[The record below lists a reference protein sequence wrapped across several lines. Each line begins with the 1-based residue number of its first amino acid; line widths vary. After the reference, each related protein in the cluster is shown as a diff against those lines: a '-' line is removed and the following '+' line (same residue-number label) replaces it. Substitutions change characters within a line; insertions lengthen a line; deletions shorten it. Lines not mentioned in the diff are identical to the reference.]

1 MNKIKYLFV
10 CFLSFSMLAS
20 SIQPAFSQEKEAK
33 SKKSKTQKADE
44 LFNRVQYS
52 SAMEQYKKKYVK
64 LSSNADKGIAAYKI
78 GECYRMMSDPKNAA
92 DWYDKAGKAGNKDPE
107 LLLHWADALKM
118 TGKYAEAIAKYNE
131 YKTAKP
137 DDPRGDQG
145 VTSSQMAQ
153 EWKDKPTRFT
163 VENVGA
169 LNTKYFDFATS
180 KYPNDTN
187 KLFLTS
193 SREESG
199 GTNNDAWY
207 GQKFYD
213 LFTASRDNNGKWSIP
228 VPVPAPVNSDASDGA
243 ATLDSKGTTMY
254 FTRCQSV
261 DKKNGFCKIFK
272 STLGGSTWGAP
283 EALPFNSD
291 EYNTGQPSI
300 SADGSTLYFSSDM
313 SSGQGGKDIY
323 MSKWDAATNAWGS
336 PVNLGTSINTSGDEM
351 FPYINDNGK
360 LYFSSNGLP
369 GMGGWDIFSTTSDG
383 GAWGNVT
390 NLKSPINSPGDDF
403 GVMFNSPT
411 TGFFS
416 SNREGGLG
424 SDDIYSFIMPPPNF
438 SVGGRVYDTDTKE
451 NISGATVELFGSDGT
466 SLSVKT
472 EANGTYKYMLKP
484 GVKYKVS
491 ASYTGYLTKF
501 AEVSTVGIDE
511 SKDFEANF
519 DFPLKSTAKPITLP
533 EIYYDLDKAT
543 LRAESKKALDGLI
556 LTLNENPT
564 ITVKIIANTDFRASD
579 DYNLSLSDRRAK
591 SVSDYLATHGVDK
604 ERLSSEGRGEKSPK
618 EVENDE
624 EYKPFKTGDKLTEEF
639 INGLKAK
646 ADKEKAHQ
654 YNRRTEFEVLRTDYV
669 PKQ

>member
-1 MNKIKYLFV
+1 MNKIKYVFV
-10 CFLSFSMLAS
+10 CILSFSLLITC
-20 SIQPAFSQEKEAK
+20 IQPAFSQEKEAK
-33 SKKSKTQKADE
+33 PKKSKTQKADD
-44 LFNRVQYS
+44 LFNRAQYNA
-52 SAMEQYKKKYVK
+52 AMEQYKKKFVK
-64 LSSNADKGIAAYKI
+64 QSDNADKGVTAYKT

-118 TGKYAEAIAKYNE
+118 SGKYDEAIAKYTE
-131 YKTAKP
+131 YKAAKP
-137 DDPRGDQG
+137 DDARGDQG
-145 VTSSQMAQ
+145 INSSQMAQ

-169 LNTKYFDFATS
+169 LHTKYYDFA
-180 KYPNDTN
+180 NDTN
-187 KLFLTS
+187 QIFLTS
-193 SREESG
+193 SREEAT
-199 GTNNDAWY
+199 GTNNDGWY

-213 LFTASRDNNGKWSIP
+213 LFSASRDNNGKWSTP
-228 VPVPAPVNSDASDGA
+228 VPVPAPVNSDASDGS

-261 DKKNGFCKIFK
+261 EKKNGFCKIFK
-272 STLGGSTWGAP
+272 STLGGTVWSAP

-291 EYNTGQPSI
+291 DYNTGQPSI
-300 SADGSTLYFSSDM
+300 SADGTTLYFSSDM
-313 SSGQGGKDIY
+313 PSGQGGHDIY
-323 MSKWDAATNAWGS
+323 MCKWDAATNAWGS
-336 PVNLGTSINTSGDEM
+336 PMNLGTSINTSGEEM
-351 FPYINDNGK
+351 FPYMHENGK
-360 LYFSSNGLP
+360 LYFSSNGLA
-369 GMGGWDIFSTTSDG
+369 GMGGLDIFSASNDG
-383 GAWGNVT
+383 GSWGNVT
-390 NLKSPINSPGDDF
+390 NLKSPINSAGDDF
-403 GVMFNSPT
+403 GIMFNSFT
-411 TGFFS
+411 TGFLS
-416 SNREGGLG
+416 SNREGGQG
-424 SDDIYSFIMPPPNF
+424 SDDIYSFVMPPPNF

-451 NISGATVELFGSDGT
+451 NIAGATVELFGSDGT

-472 EANGTYKYMLKP
+472 EANGTYRYMLKP

-501 AEVSTVGIDE
+501 AEVSTLGIDE

-579 DYNLSLSDRRAK
+579 EYNLSLSDRRAK
-591 SVSDYLATHGVDK
+591 SVSDYLATHGIDK
-604 ERLSSEGRGEKSPK
+604 DRLSSEGRGEKSPK
-618 EVENDE
+618 EVENDD
-624 EYKPFKTGDKLTEEF
+624 EYKPFKTGDKLTEAF
-639 INGLKAK
+639 INGLKTNAE
-646 ADKEKAHQ
+646 KEKAHQ
-654 YNRRTEFEVLRTDYV
+654 YNRRTEFEVLRTDFV